1 MFPREEQHCKNE
13 HITLDKNCTFFEIR
27 LYNGFTILVK
37 YNYNNSVVVGTFIT
51 QYLQFPLSK
60 QICVNIQCLH
70 KTQYINEV
78 AKMSSS
84 LRHVKLLINGPG
96 TDRYIRN
103 ALTKILVFIQFFQ
116 LYCSLTI
123 YNIFHFISVMP
134 CMKKMICC

>member
-1 MFPREEQHCKNE
+1 MFPREEQDCKNE

-37 YNYNNSVVVGTFIT
+37 YNYNNSVLHCCRHIHNSNTCNFHYQNRFVWIFNAYTK
-51 QYLQFPLSK
+51 Y
-60 QICVNIQCLH
+60 NIN
-70 KTQYINEV
+70 KV

-103 ALTKILVFIQFFQ
+103 ALTKILVFIQFF
-116 LYCSLTI
+116 
-123 YNIFHFISVMP
+123 
-134 CMKKMICC
+134 